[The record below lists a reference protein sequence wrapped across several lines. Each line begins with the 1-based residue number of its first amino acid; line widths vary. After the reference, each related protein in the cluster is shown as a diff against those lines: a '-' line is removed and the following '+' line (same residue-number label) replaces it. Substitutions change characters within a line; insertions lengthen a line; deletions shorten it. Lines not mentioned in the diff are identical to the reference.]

1 MTGLE
6 NREPQSEIYGYRIL
20 KKLGEGGTAR
30 VYSALAPGSST
41 PVALKV
47 FRPDHGDPAELARRV
62 SAEVN
67 AYRALEHPNIVKVL
81 ALPREGAPALVL
93 ELVDGWT
100 LSDFQSR
107 LPYIL
112 PEISVRIL
120 IEALKAIE
128 HAHAAGI
135 IHRDLKPSNIL
146 ISKTG
151 QVLVTDFGLA
161 KISGASLS
169 TQTGTILGSPH
180 YMSPEQARGDVIGPR
195 SDLFSLTSVLYF
207 LITGT
212 PPFNGNSPLAV
223 LATVIER
230 RLEPARGRNPKVSWE
245 LSRILE
251 RGFAKNPSERFASA
265 TDFRESL
272 EGYLAG
278 LGLSPESFT
287 FAAFLEDPHGETLR
301 ALNTIAE
308 KIALKCEEMIRKGK
322 RAESLELLSHL
333 SLVAPN
339 SQMIQQLTDV
349 LDRKRSR
356 KGLYAAV
363 TAAMAVVLALLGVQ
377 IAKHPRTE
385 SIAETA
391 PKAPKIQEEPKMIA
405 PAPAAAEP
413 VTAAPAAE
421 PPKAE
426 VAAATPAAVTK
437 AAPKSERVVLDLPP
451 GFSVMWDGKDVP
463 VGKRNFRANI
473 GSHKL
478 VLKVGKNSF
487 KQTVK
492 VVAGEPTNIRVN
504 PPGGKSE

>member
-6 NREPQSEIYGYRIL
+6 SREPQSEIYGYRIL

-47 FRPDHGDPAELARRV
+47 FRADHGDPVELARRV
-62 SAEVN
+62 SAEVS

-93 ELVDGWT
+93 ELIDGWT
-100 LSDFQSR
+100 LTDFQNR

-120 IEALKAIE
+120 IEALKGIE
-128 HAHAAGI
+128 HAHVTGI

-212 PPFNGNSPLAV
+212 PPFNGPSPLAV

-265 TDFRESL
+265 TEFRESL
-272 EGYLAG
+272 EAYLAG

-287 FAAFLEDPHGETLR
+287 VSTFLEDPHGETLR
-301 ALNTIAE
+301 ALNTVAE
-308 KIALKCEEMIRKGK
+308 KIALKCDEMIRKGK

-339 SQMIQQLTDV
+339 SEMISQLTDE

-356 KGLYAAV
+356 KGLYIAAGI
-363 TAAMAVVLALLGVQ
+363 AAMVAALTLVGIQ
-377 IAKHPRTE
+377 IANLPR
-385 SIAETA
+385 AEGVAEMA
-391 PKAPKIQEEPKMIA
+391 PKAPKIQEEPKTI
-405 PAPAAAEP
+405 
-413 VTAAPAAE
+413 APAAE
-421 PPKAE
+421 APK
-426 VAAATPAAVTK
+426 AAVT
-437 AAPKSERVVLDLPP
+437 PKTERVLLDLPP
-451 GFSVMWDGKDVP
+451 GFTVMWDGKDVP
-463 VGKRNFRANI
+463 VGKRNFRANV
-473 GSHKL
+473 GAHKL
-478 VLKVGKNSF
+478 VLKVGKNAF
-487 KQTVK
+487 RQTVK
-492 VVAGEPTNIRVN
+492 VVEGEPTNIRVN